1 MIVNPKDY
9 FVASN
14 ELVVIALVVCW
25 AITAAVDIDKAW
37 SHPARNYVG
46 HLNPCFGWDYA
57 PASYFAVAFA
67 GCDVY
72 LAFRYA
78 NLEARRTYLLDL
90 DHSLCLAERVSL
102 VTSYCHAGASVLWLL
117 LWSVGPPDGRWS
129 AHLAIFS
136 ACIVLRYL
144 CALGNYIENAF
155 GSPRQRKR
163 VLRKH
168 TVHVTLYGLVT
179 VILPV
184 LYFADILIYKAQ
196 NRQGIDPPIPW
207 YVLEIMD
214 VTWVLCLAT
223 SKHFSV
229 PEPPLKVTSTVLQ
242 FDEEYD
248 VDDKEVGGGIMG
260 RWGKVLSGVELV
272 RAQ

>member
-90 DHSLCLAERVSL
+90 DNSLCLAERVSL

-129 AHLAIFS
+129 EHLAIFS
-136 ACIVLRYL
+136 ACIVLRYV

-168 TVHVTLYGLVT
+168 TVHVTIYGLVT

-207 YVLEIMD
+207 YVLAI
-214 VTWVLCLAT
+214 
-223 SKHFSV
+223 
-229 PEPPLKVTSTVLQ
+229 
-242 FDEEYD
+242 
-248 VDDKEVGGGIMG
+248 
-260 RWGKVLSGVELV
+260 RV
-272 RAQ
+272 RASASVRVRLRSRIAILQLLEIREISP